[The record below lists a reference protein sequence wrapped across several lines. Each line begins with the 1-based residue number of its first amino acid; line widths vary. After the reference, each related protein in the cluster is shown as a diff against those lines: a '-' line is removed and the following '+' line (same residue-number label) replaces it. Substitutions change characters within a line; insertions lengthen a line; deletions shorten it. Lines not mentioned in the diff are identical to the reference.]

1 MFMYLAPQVNIRGMS
16 FFKKPIVIIFTII
29 IVGGIGALI
38 YRGATKKTVYDF
50 VLAKKG
56 TITQVV
62 SITGNVKPAES
73 VDLAFEKSGKVAAV
87 YAKVGDKVFAG
98 QKLVA
103 LSSGGLAAD
112 LAKAEANLAAE
123 EAALAEMK
131 RGTRPEEITIAETD
145 LNNARSKA
153 DAALKEAYDAALSA
167 ANEAV
172 VKGKNAMLSVSDLQ
186 FKYYIGND
194 QDSLIIADSKK
205 VAIKTFFG
213 VDNGGTL
220 STDEISKLESGIY
233 GAVRVVAANPPY
245 AGIDS
250 VLIQVVDSLNK
261 IKNLLDVIKITTSFT
276 STEKSDLST
285 QKTTIGAEI
294 SAVSADIQAI
304 AVQKTTNTNNI
315 AAAEAELALKK
326 AGSTSDEITAE
337 EAKVKSLEASVLSA
351 KAELDKTVIIAPISG
366 TVTRQDAKVGQI
378 DSANVILVSLISA
391 SNFEIEANI
400 PEADIAKVAVGNTAD
415 ITLDAYGSD
424 VRFETKVVKIDPAET
439 EIEGVAT
446 YKTTF
451 IFTKEDERVKSGMT
465 ANIDILT
472 AKKENVIL
480 IPTRAVSSKNN
491 EKFVQ
496 ILTGQGPEDIIITVG
511 LRGSDGN
518 IEIISGVNEGDK
530 IVTGVKK

>member
-1 MFMYLAPQVNIRGMS
+1 
-16 FFKKPIVIIFTII
+16 
-29 IVGGIGALI
+29 
-38 YRGATKKTVYDF
+38 
-50 VLAKKG
+50 
-56 TITQVV
+56 
-62 SITGNVKPAES
+62 
-73 VDLAFEKSGKVAAV
+73 
-87 YAKVGDKVFAG
+87 
-98 QKLVA
+98 
-103 LSSGGLAAD
+103 
-112 LAKAEANLAAE
+112 
-123 EAALAEMK
+123 
-131 RGTRPEEITIAETD
+131 
-145 LNNARSKA
+145 
-153 DAALKEAYDAALSA
+153 
-167 ANEAV
+167 
-172 VKGKNAMLSVSDLQ
+172 
-186 FKYYIGND
+186 
-194 QDSLIIADSKK
+194 
-205 VAIKTFFG
+205 
-213 VDNGGTL
+213 
-220 STDEISKLESGIY
+220 
-233 GAVRVVAANPPY
+233 
-245 AGIDS
+245 
-250 VLIQVVDSLNK
+250 
-261 IKNLLDVIKITTSFT
+261 
-276 STEKSDLST
+276 
-285 QKTTIGAEI
+285 
-294 SAVSADIQAI
+294 
-304 AVQKTTNTNNI
+304 
-315 AAAEAELALKK
+315 
-326 AGSTSDEITAE
+326 
-337 EAKVKSLEASVLSA
+337 LEASVLSA

-415 ITLDAYGSD
+415 ITIDAYGSD